1 MSRQV
6 VIKIEEGD
14 FESGFIDNYLSL
26 KGERIDT
33 SSEKIY
39 FFPLERGGFKA

>member
-1 MSRQV
+1 MTRQV

-33 SSEKIY
+33 KEEKIY
-39 FFPLERGGFKA
+39 CFPLSKGRL